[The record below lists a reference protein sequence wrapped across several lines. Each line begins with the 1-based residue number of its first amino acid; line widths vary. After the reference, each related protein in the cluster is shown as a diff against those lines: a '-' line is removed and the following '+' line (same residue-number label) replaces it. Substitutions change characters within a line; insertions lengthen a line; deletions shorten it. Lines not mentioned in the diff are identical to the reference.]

1 MVTVK
6 HFESRDL
13 EICLSLY
20 LAQRVRRSMNE
31 TTDAVTSIKDS
42 PALYTGDRILR
53 VGARKHKHIGK

>member
-31 TTDAVTSIKDS
+31 TTEAATSIKDS
-42 PALYTGDRILR
+42 PVLLIDDRGPR
-53 VGARKHKHIGK
+53 VSPRKPNDVGK